1 MKLIVLGATGMLG
14 SMVYA
19 CLKDCPEFN
28 VVGTVRKK
36 MKNFVYL
43 DVNESTD
50 ELKTK
55 LKGYDYVINCIGI
68 TKPYCHD
75 QNMQEMR
82 NAITINSLFP
92 HRLDEAAKSNHFKV
106 IQIATDCVYSG
117 KTGKYNEDSPHDPTD
132 VYGKTKSLGEVRSSL
147 FLNIR
152 SSIIGPEKY
161 NKVFLL
167 EWFLKQP
174 KGVVLNGFSNHLWN
188 GITTL
193 QFAKLCLTI
202 IKENKFDFL
211 NSASSVHHFIP
222 NEIVNKYQLL
232 CMLNE
237 VFDKDFIIKEQK
249 AGDSMVDR
257 TLASKYNSIP
267 SLFPRSDLRSELERL
282 RSYMDQGEWFGKE
295 Q

>member
-1 MKLIVLGATGMLG
+1 MKIIVLGATGMLG
-14 SMVYA
+14 STVYA

-28 VVGTVRKK
+28 VAGTVRKK
-36 MKNFVYL
+36 AGNFIYF
-43 DVNESTD
+43 DVNESLED
-50 ELKTK
+50 LRAK
-55 LKGYDYVINCIGI
+55 LKGCDYVINCIGI

-75 QNMQEMR
+75 QNMQEVR
-82 NAITINSLFP
+82 NAIMINSLFP
-92 HRLDEAAKSNHFKV
+92 YKLDEAAKSNNFKV

-117 KTGKYNEDSPHDPTD
+117 KTGKYNEDALHDALD
-132 VYGKTKSLGEVRSSL
+132 VYGKTKSLGEVRSSS

-188 GITTL
+188 GVTTL

-211 NSASSVHHFIP
+211 NSISSVHHFVP
-222 NEIVNKYQLL
+222 NEIVSKYRLL

-237 VFDKDFIIKEQK
+237 VFSKDFIIKEQK
-249 AGDSMVDR
+249 AGDSIVDR
-257 TLASKYNSIP
+257 TLESKYNSIL
-267 SLFPRSDLRSELERL
+267 SLFPGSNLRSELESL
-282 RSYMDQGEWFGKE
+282 KSYMDKGKI
-295 Q
+295 